1 MLELLIQY
9 KRGRKELIDMV
20 AKLGTSEQDKLDK
33 ETLNSMIRDM
43 SFIIKWIEQGKN
55 PEELRGIDIRKNYHI
70 KYLSNMEILPD
81 ITEQIE
87 REPPKLTDEQKQIII
102 KVIES
107 LSDRERDCFILYAT
121 QGLSMSE
128 IAGDLGISKSAVQ
141 RYIERAKIKINRIKE
156 VV

>member
-9 KRGRKELIDMV
+9 KRGRKELINMV

-87 REPPKLTDEQKQIII
+87 REPPKLTDEQKQIIL

-121 QGLSMSE
+121 QGMSMNE
-128 IAGDLGISKSAVQ
+128 IGEQLGISKASVQ
-141 RYIERAKIKINRIKE
+141 VYLKRAKEKIKE
-156 VV
+156 LV